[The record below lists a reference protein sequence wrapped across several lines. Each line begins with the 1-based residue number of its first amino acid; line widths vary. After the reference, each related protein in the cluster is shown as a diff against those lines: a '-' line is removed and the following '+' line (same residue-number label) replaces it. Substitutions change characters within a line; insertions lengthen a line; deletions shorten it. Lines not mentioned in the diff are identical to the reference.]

1 MNKLWVVLLAPFSM
15 AMMCGP
21 GDDDFGPPDSD
32 VCRMPAASGDV
43 TAVRIIS
50 TVTDEALVD
59 GAELPITI
67 GGQGADMIGIRL
79 EVTGAD
85 VPACLAQET
94 HVTGPTGEP
103 VADFYGSLNMRE
115 EGVAGTWRSGTAWL
129 FPNGGIPSEATVTT
143 TVYGVTE
150 EVAVM
155 LRHEL

>member
-1 MNKLWVVLLAPFSM
+1 MKKLWVILLAPFSM

-21 GDDDFGPPDSD
+21 GDDDFAAPESD
-32 VCRMPAASGDV
+32 VCRMPAATGEV
-43 TAVRIIS
+43 TTVRILS
-50 TVTDEALVD
+50 AVTDEALVD

-94 HVTGPTGEP
+94 HVTAPMGEP
-103 VADFYGSLNMRE
+103 VADFYGSLEMRE
-115 EGVAGTWRSGTAWL
+115 TDVAGTRMSGTAWL
-129 FPNGGIPSEATVTT
+129 FPNVGIPSEATLRT

-150 EVAVM
+150 EVRVTVVF
-155 LRHEL
+155 